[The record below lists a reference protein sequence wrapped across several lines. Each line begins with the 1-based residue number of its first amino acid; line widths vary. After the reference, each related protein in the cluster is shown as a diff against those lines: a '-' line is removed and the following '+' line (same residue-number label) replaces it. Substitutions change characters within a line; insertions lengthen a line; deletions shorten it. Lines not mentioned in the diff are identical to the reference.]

1 MESWLDLYITYY
13 KRLDNQEKRYY
24 NGNLKKY
31 MRLKLYNRLFIR
43 PLLCLPTGDQFNLF
57 ITERSRIA
65 LGVLT
70 QPKGNS
76 QQPVDYLSKELD
88 PVAQGWPHCLQI
100 VASVNLLIPE
110 AAKLVIGRD
119 MVVYTSHAISGILN
133 CKGGLWISDNRLLRH
148 QSLLLEGPIIQLKTC
163 ST

>member
-1 MESWLDLYITYY
+1 
-13 KRLDNQEKRYY
+13 
-24 NGNLKKY
+24 